1 MPKRTL
7 ALIVGLIV
15 LTIVLLFAATRTGQQ
30 QPTQTQPTPSVPVA
44 SLSPTPPAYTTLELS
59 PNPVTVTATGTGKVE
74 ININTYQNTATGV
87 QIELSYDPKALRNVV
102 VTPGTFFQ
110 NPLIIPQWNKVDKQT
125 GRISHAQVLP
135 PSQSGVKGQGVV
147 ATITFSRI
155 PNSGLRET
163 QIQFMP
169 KTAVTQSGI
178 SPSVLKSSAGATIIL
193 STQASQTPQTNPTAP
208 IQQ

>member
-30 QPTQTQPTPSVPVA
+30 PTKTQPTPSIPAVSP
-44 SLSPTPPAYTTLELS
+44 SPTPPAYTTLELS
-59 PNPVTVTATGTGKVE
+59 PNPVTLTPAGTGKIEV
-74 ININTYQNTATGV
+74 IMNTYQNTATGV
-87 QIELSYDPKALRNVV
+87 QVELSFDPKAITNIV
-102 VTPGTFFQ
+102 VTPGAFFQ
-110 NPLIIPQWNKVDKQT
+110 NPLIIPQWNKIDKQT

-155 PNSGLRET
+155 LNSGLNET
-163 QIQFMP
+163 QLQFMP

-193 STQASQTPQTNPTAP
+193 RDQISQTPQSNPTTP
-208 IQQ
+208 VQQ